1 MRNNIPAQHRR
12 EPAPKT
18 LANAEL
24 TNSRRQIGIK
34 ITKLNLQKKS
44 KIKGGLSRNLGI
56 G

>member
-1 MRNNIPAQHRR
+1 MRNTIPAQHRR

-34 ITKLNLQKKS
+34 ITKLNLQKKAR
-44 KIKGGLSRNLGI
+44 SRGV
-56 G
+56 